1 MASEISIVARI
12 FGKALSWGKQ
22 KLRDKEKNHKDFF
35 LPYYNEVEQVLQ
47 RHREC
52 AQWLKQEERSY
63 FDVADDEFLEAADDE
78 PNQRMRLLYS
88 KAYAASGN
96 RNLGDMSVEITNLAN
111 RVEGTVDSSLLD
123 CLREYATTCNQAHLS
138 GDYASIELPCKNLL
152 DLTRDLKAKIPTV
165 HDGAE
170 VQ

>member
-1 MASEISIVARI
+1 MASGASIIARV
-12 FGKALSWGKQ
+12 FGKAFSWGKQ

-35 LPYYNEVEQVLQ
+35 LPYYNDVETVLQ

-63 FDVADDEFLEAADDE
+63 YEMPDDEFTEIVDDE
-78 PNQRMRLLYS
+78 PNQRMRVLHP

-96 RNLGDMSVEITNLAN
+96 RNLDEMSAEITNLAN
-111 RVEGTVDSSLLD
+111 RVDGTVDSSVVD
-123 CLREYATTCNQAHLS
+123 CLRDYAATCSQAHTL
-138 GDYASIELPCKNLL
+138 GNYASIELPCKNLL

-165 HDGAE
+165 HDGAG